1 MRDKWSTFYWI
12 TKTLFRWKHQ
22 LSFVWKSNSW
32 CDCYTGRLRLIPRRL
47 YFWQSQH
54 DCMLYPRLGSAPT
67 MNSTREENV
76 LTGDCFLSCFSLHHL
91 GLALG
96 SDTPAEQVWSNAMS
110 YVVSQC
116 HSVTVSSVWYNN
128 DMPHATHHPPVMVF
142 RCIDNC
148 SLRFKIPH
156 IRRSSIKY

>member
-1 MRDKWSTFYWI
+1 MRDKWNTFYWI
-12 TKTLFRWKHQ
+12 L
-22 LSFVWKSNSW
+22 LSRVHCLGENTSLALNVNLHVAV
-32 CDCYTGRLRLIPRRL
+32 TERGRLLRRRL
-47 YFWQSQH
+47 NCWQSQH

-148 SLRFKIPH
+148 SLK
-156 IRRSSIKY
+156 SLIKPSDRPV